1 MKKKLTAIAL
11 VAVLTLSMSF
21 TALAAGA
28 ARSSST
34 GGHSSSNK
42 GSGGG
47 GGSSDESSS
56 SSSST
61 ASTSV
66 SPNQETTVAKAVPG
80 GKVAAKTVKV
90 AMADADGKVSATT
103 LDKVISSTQS
113 VIVSSAISE
122 QQAAV
127 TVQAIMTTPPT
138 EFFVQTVEA
147 LAAMKGTS
155 MVVNNCGTIKTK
167 AVATDINGKHIA
179 SAGVI
184 KNVTSGS
191 LIMLMSVDEDGTVEY
206 VEGVVDPVTGAVLG
220 AFEGIPVV
228 ITVLVLA

>member
-1 MKKKLTAIAL
+1 MKKKITAIAL

-21 TALAAGA
+21 TALAGA
-28 ARSSST
+28 SSSSS
-34 GGHSSSNK
+34 GGHS
-42 GSGGG
+42 GG
-47 GGSSDESSS
+47 GGSSKKESSSGGS

-66 SPNQETTVAKAVPG
+66 SPDKETTVAKAVPG

-90 AMADADGKVSATT
+90 VMADADGNVSAVT

-113 VIVSSAISE
+113 VIVSSAMSE

-155 MVVNNCGTIKTK
+155 MVVNNCGTVKTK
-167 AVATDINGKHIA
+167 AVATDINGKCIA

>member
-1 MKKKLTAIAL
+1 MKKKITAIAL

-21 TALAAGA
+21 TALAGA
-28 ARSSST
+28 SSSSS
-34 GGHSSSNK
+34 GGHS
-42 GSGGG
+42 GG
-47 GGSSDESSS
+47 GGSSKKESSSGGS

-66 SPNQETTVAKAVPG
+66 SPDKETTVAKAVPG

-90 AMADADGKVSATT
+90 AMADADGNVSAVT

-113 VIVSSAISE
+113 VIVSSAMSE

-155 MVVNNCGTIKTK
+155 MVVNNCGTVKTK
-167 AVATDINGKHIA
+167 AVATDINGKYIA

>member
-11 VAVLTLSMSF
+11 VAALTLSMSF
-21 TALAAGA
+21 TALAA
-28 ARSSST
+28 SSST
-34 GGHSSSNK
+34 GGHSSSHK
-42 GSGGG
+42 GSSSSS
-47 GGSSDESSS
+47 SSDESSS

-66 SPNQETTVAKAVPG
+66 SPNKETTVAKAVPG

-90 AMADADGKVSATT
+90 AIVGADGKVSAMT

-113 VIVSSAISE
+113 VIVSSAMSE

-206 VEGVVDPVTGAVLG
+206 VEGVVDPVTGAVIG
-220 AFEGIPVV
+220 AFDGIPVV